1 MKKRL
6 GKKTGQAFIAL
17 LVIAAFIGL
26 AGCGKENNS
35 EKNEKKVSENAIHIS
50 DAEVKSGEEV
60 RVVIRAE
67 KEIPLSAFAIHVE
80 YDTSMLEFKECG
92 QTSELMEAWH
102 GTDQTNNTVYED
114 GSSRTIMVG
123 INTNKAQEFY
133 AGDLYY
139 ITYVAKGKAG
149 STVKLDLGVDSL
161 SDLDGKDHLE
171 DYEVI
176 GGTITIK

>member
-1 MKKRL
+1 MRKRL
-6 GKKTGQAFIAL
+6 GRKMGKGLIFLSAL
-17 LVIAAFIGL
+17 VVLMSL
-26 AGCGKENNS
+26 AGCGK
-35 EKNEKKVSENAIHIS
+35 KNEKKISENAIHIS

-60 RVVIRAE
+60 KVVIRAE
-67 KEIPLSAFAIHVE
+67 NEIPLSAFAIHVE

-92 QTSELMEAWH
+92 QMPELTAAWGGMEE
-102 GTDQTNNTVYED
+102 TNDVSYGD

-123 INTNKAQEFY
+123 VNTSKEQEFY
-133 AGDLYY
+133 AGNLYY

-161 SDLDGKDHLE
+161 SDLDGKSYLE
-171 DYEVI
+171 EHEVI